1 VSAREPS
8 AAASGQAAPQERPGA
23 SRQAAP
29 QQATSSGILFHRELG
44 RARCELLTAEM
55 VAEVTGAPVGGLRQT
70 AAPGICSYKWEG
82 GRAELGRVVV
92 SADVERAVRGFE
104 QAYRTLS
111 PQEAEAAAQ
120 AVREQVERQIA
131 EGKMTREQAQMTS
144 GLVDAAGARTA
155 AARFEPVSGLGDRA
169 VYEGVVNVNEM
180 GGGFGTVVTLG
191 SNASVL
197 LGNMVFTVGVDVW
210 QPEGGVGREPPPTEV
225 MDRNRELTLALAR
238 RMAEELVARR

>member
-1 VSAREPS
+1 
-8 AAASGQAAPQERPGA
+8 
-23 SRQAAP
+23 
-29 QQATSSGILFHRELG
+29 
-44 RARCELLTAEM
+44 M
-55 VAEVTGAPVGGLRQT
+55 VGELRQT

-92 SADVERAVRGFE
+92 SADVERAGRGFE

-120 AVREQVERQIA
+120 AIREQVERQIA
-131 EGKMTREQAQMTS
+131 EGKMTREQAEMTS
-144 GLVDAAGARTA
+144 GLVDAAGARA
-155 AARFEPVSGLGDRA
+155 ASAKFEPVSGIGDRG

-197 LGNMVFTVGVDVW
+197 VGNMVFTVGVDVW
-210 QPEGGVGREPPPTEV
+210 KPEGGVGREPPPQEV

-238 RMAEELVARR
+238 RMVEGLRARR